1 VGEEDGGS
9 LLPVLGFILTNPEDL
24 RRRVTGKHGVAGEFH
39 DLGLSSE
46 GVGQLGAFSGGGGIA
61 PEFGR
66 ADDLILGIEKNQSV
80 LLAADTDSGNFRA
93 TGSELLENLSVSP
106 QSVPEPSIY
115 ALFGIGAI
123 GMLMVLRRKKAA

>member
-1 VGEEDGGS
+1 
-9 LLPVLGFILTNPEDL
+9 
-24 RRRVTGKHGVAGEFH
+24 
-39 DLGLSSE
+39 
-46 GVGQLGAFSGGGGIA
+46 
-61 PEFGR
+61 
-66 ADDLILGIEKNQSV
+66 LILGIEKNQSV